1 MKYRFFF
8 VLCIIKQ
15 KVNYMKNKKKELEKK
30 FFKNWCKNFLAY
42 IDAQEHP
49 DFPNKRH
56 RRLWGID
63 E

>member
-1 MKYRFFF
+1 
-8 VLCIIKQ
+8 
-15 KVNYMKNKKKELEKK
+15 MKNKKKELENK

-42 IDAQEHP
+42 IEAQEHP